1 MSIGVL
7 IVITLSCI
15 TWSLWIRR
23 VTWGCRWEVAATLN
37 IALQGA
43 AVFLMSPFASATIGQ
58 GLHRLTGMWNL
69 EDYIGHDCYVVA
81 ASAIVYN
88 ELGRLQ
94 EDDAMQL
101 AFKQYVER
109 PATLCIPLLLATFS
123 VGNGAAIYRPD
134 FFDVPTDFWLS
145 TYWLLLCGMLIY
157 LLVYGSRALLILRR
171 DPRSRRIANIYLLAS
186 ASGVERPSSWSARS
200 EMTELVKPSSLP
212 FRSGVV
218 ACAIRIITAYV
229 PGLQHIERGSLVW
242 FFACTCGAGFA
253 LASAHSWRI
262 KTKWFQRASH

>member
-7 IVITLSCI
+7 IVITLTCI

-43 AVFLMSPFASATIGQ
+43 AVFLMSPFASETIGQ
-58 GLHRLTGMWNL
+58 GLHRLTGIWNL
-69 EDYIGHDCYVVA
+69 EDYIGHDCYIVA

-88 ELGRLQ
+88 ALGRLQ
-94 EDDAMQL
+94 DDHALQE

-109 PATLCIPLLLATFS
+109 PATLCVPLLLATFS

-134 FFDVPTDFWLS
+134 FFEVPTDFWLS
-145 TYWLLLCGMLIY
+145 TYWLLLCGLLIY

-186 ASGVERPSSWSARS
+186 ASGVI
-200 EMTELVKPSSLP
+200 
-212 FRSGVV
+212 
-218 ACAIRIITAYV
+218 ACAIRIMTACV
-229 PGLQHIERGSLVW
+229 PRLQHIEGGSLVW

-262 KTKWFQRASH
+262 KTKWFQRTSH